1 MLGKQGWN
9 LLTNQD
15 NLVSR
20 QNIFQRK
27 FPQLGH
33 NPSFV
38 KRSIHASWVVE
49 NDGRRWRIR
58 NGNKIHIWGQPWL
71 RAMDNAYVS
80 TSPPMG
86 PENQL
91 NVSSL
96 IDHHFNTWRVDFL
109 QQIFSPSDSI
119 EIQNIQLLDVSNE
132 NQLFWKF

>member
-38 KRSIHASWVVE
+38 KRSIHASWVVVE
-49 NDGRRWRIR
+49 EGLQWRI
-58 NGNKIHIWGQPWL
+58 G
-71 RAMDNAYVS
+71 D
-80 TSPPMG
+80 
-86 PENQL
+86 ENPI
-91 NVSSL
+91 NV
-96 IDHHFNTWRVDFL
+96 
-109 QQIFSPSDSI
+109 
-119 EIQNIQLLDVSNE
+119 
-132 NQLFWKF
+132 